1 MMSDADFEA
10 VRKLA
15 AEGRRI
21 PDVVLRALMR
31 RMELEDVSLNDGGQ
45 SDLPRSSGRDQ
56 LNTFRYKGASVSSA
70 IPA

>member
-1 MMSDADFEA
+1 MTIHTEERHVDAMSDADYEA

-31 RMELEDVSLNDGGQ
+31 RMELEDGS
-45 SDLPRSSGRDQ
+45 SSGGSRSDPSPKC
-56 LNTFRYKGASVSSA
+56 LPFACAVA
-70 IPA
+70 IS

>member
-1 MMSDADFEA
+1 MHMEERPVDMMSDADFEA

-31 RMELEDVSLNDGGQ
+31 RMELEDVSLNDG
-45 SDLPRSSGRDQ
+45 RQ
-56 LNTFRYKGASVSSA
+56 LDPYS
-70 IPA
+70 